1 MASTTFDTLRV
12 ARDLEAAGVDRGQAE
27 ARAEAL
33 RQAAT
38 ARHSRGSGN
47 RDELA
52 TKMDLD
58 TLEARM
64 NARFEALEGRMY
76 RMFWIQGGAIVA
88 IMAALK
94 LFG

>member
-12 ARDLEAAGVDRGQAE
+12 ARDLEAAGVDRRQAE
-27 ARAEAL
+27 AHAEAL

-38 ARHSRGSGN
+38 ADRG
-47 RDELA
+47 ELA

>member
-1 MASTTFDTLRV
+1 MTSATFDTLRAV
-12 ARDLEAAGVDRGQAE
+12 RDLEAAGIDRKQAE
-27 ARAEAL
+27 AHAEAL

-38 ARHSRGSGN
+38 AD

-52 TKMDLD
+52 TKTDLD
-58 TLEARM
+58 ALEARM

-88 IMAALK
+88 VITALK
-94 LFG
+94 LLG